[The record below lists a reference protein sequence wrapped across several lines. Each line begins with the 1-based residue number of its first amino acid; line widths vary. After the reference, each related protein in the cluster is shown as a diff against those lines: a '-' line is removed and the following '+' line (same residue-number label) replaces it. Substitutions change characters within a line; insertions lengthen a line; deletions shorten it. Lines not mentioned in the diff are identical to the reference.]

1 MLRKENRGK
10 KMKKKLIRIAAA
22 AMCMAMAA
30 SNIAFAAEVP
40 EDVKDSGIGGLSEAV
55 SELMDEGIITGDDDG
70 LFHPLD
76 NLTRAQVCIRIV
88 KAINPNPAE
97 LNGTVTVD
105 VP

>member
-40 EDVKDSGIGGLSEAV
+40 EDVKNSGIGGLSEAV

-76 NLTRAQVCIRIV
+76 NLTRAQV
-88 KAINPNPAE
+88 
-97 LNGTVTVD
+97 
-105 VP
+105 

>member
-40 EDVKDSGIGGLSEAV
+40 EDVKDSGIGGLSV
-55 SELMDEGIITGDDDG
+55 
-70 LFHPLD
+70 
-76 NLTRAQVCIRIV
+76 RAY
-88 KAINPNPAE
+88 
-97 LNGTVTVD
+97 G
-105 VP
+105 